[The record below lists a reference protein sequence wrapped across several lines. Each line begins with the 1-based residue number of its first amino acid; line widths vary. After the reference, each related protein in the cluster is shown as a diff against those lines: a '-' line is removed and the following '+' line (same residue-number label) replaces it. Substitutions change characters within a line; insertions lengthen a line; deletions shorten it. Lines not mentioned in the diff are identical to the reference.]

1 MAHLGATGDGSF
13 EVELVVTKTSTTEL
27 MEEAE
32 RLGMEIASSIGT
44 LLGIVGELDRREG
57 WRSEGATS
65 MAAWLAQRCGVSEG
79 TGRSWSHVAER
90 LGDLPHLA
98 QGLKVGALSYDKV
111 RAAVDL
117 ATPETDASILRQA
130 EECSVRQLRDLA
142 RAKRGP
148 TDAGAASDHETR
160 YLRFNDTNFSLN
172 ARMPSDAYAI
182 VRSAVSDAARAFP
195 SDGETPYDQRQCD
208 GLVSLCRNAHGF
220 RSRGSRQK
228 ARGAGDPN
236 MTDHRAGPGTGT
248 GTGTDG
254 DGGAGSGAGAG
265 AGAGAAHRNVDMGS
279 DGDLDDIGDLGSEGF
294 GVGVGVGT
302 SATSTQG
309 FFVVAHTDLSLLRGG
324 TGTAEIERLGL
335 LSAETIR
342 RISCDASVALALDDA
357 FGHTMFEGRSR
368 RFPSGPQRREAFRRD
383 RRCRFPGCTNAT
395 FTDVHH
401 VVHWADQ
408 GPTDLEN
415 LVTLCNHHHHRVHS
429 REWKVSGNANGV
441 LRFVGPSARVMTSR
455 PSPLWSR
462 RKE

>member
-1 MAHLGATGDGSF
+1 MA
-13 EVELVVTKTSTTEL
+13 
-27 MEEAE
+27 EAE
-32 RLGMEIASSIGT
+32 RLGTVIASSMGT

-65 MAAWLAQRCGVSEG
+65 MASWLAQRCGVTEG
-79 TGRSWSHVAER
+79 TGRSWAHVAQR
-90 LGDLPHLA
+90 LEDLPHLS
-98 QGLKVGALSYDKV
+98 QGLRVGALSYDKA

-130 EECSVRQLRDLA
+130 EDCSVRQLQDLA
-142 RAKRGP
+142 RAGRRP
-148 TDAGAASDHETR
+148 TDAGATSDHENR
-160 YLRFNDTNFSLN
+160 YLRFSDASFSLS
-172 ARMPSDAYAI
+172 ARMPSDMYAI
-182 VRSAVSDAARAFP
+182 VRSAVSDAARAIP

-208 GLVSLCRNAHGF
+208 ALVSLCRTARGF
-220 RSRGSRQK
+220 RSRGGTTKNRADAAQTGTPTGE
-228 ARGAGDPN
+228 R
-236 MTDHRAGPGTGT
+236 TDHRTGAPT
-248 GTGTDG
+248 GRTNSD
-254 DGGAGSGAGAG
+254 DRRHSEL
-265 AGAGAAHRNVDMGS
+265 DL
-279 DGDLDDIGDLGSEGF
+279 DGDLDDVGDVGGF
-294 GVGVGVGT
+294 GTGT
-302 SATSTQG
+302 TSTQG

-335 LSAETIR
+335 LSPETIR

-357 FGHTMFEGRSR
+357 FGHSMFEGRSR
-368 RFPSGPQRREAFRRD
+368 RFPTGPQRREAFRRD
-383 RRCRFPGCTNAT
+383 RRCRFPGCTNSI

-415 LVTLCNHHHHRVHS
+415 LVTLCSHHHHRVHS

-441 LRFVGPSARVMTSR
+441 LRFIGPSARVMTSR